1 MERQYVVAIFE
12 RLGPRSVLG
21 IRDANGGTGSSM
33 RQTLRVGFAAATL
46 GAVLCCGP
54 VFAGEAQKPAEAPA
68 PAAPAA
74 DVVGKDGWTMEVSPA
89 GGAITLDPKQSEAI
103 KKVGDYFN
111 ALTTLKGSFIQVG
124 ADQKKMKGKFFM
136 QRPGRFRFDY
146 SSPSKQV
153 IISDG
158 QYLAIQDLDLQN
170 EDRVSLD
177 DTPFR
182 MLLKKDVDLIRD
194 AKIIEVQE
202 ADDLIVL
209 GLQDKSPDTPGRIKL
224 FLAKQPQLELKEWE
238 TVDAQG
244 LATRVQ
250 VADLAKGNDLEAALF
265 EIKPVEFMKK
275 DP

>member
-1 MERQYVVAIFE
+1 MRHTLIYALVTVCIGGVA
-12 RLGPRSVLG
+12 L
-21 IRDANGGTGSSM
+21 
-33 RQTLRVGFAAATL
+33 ATY
-46 GAVLCCGP
+46 GAS
-54 VFAGEAQKPAEAPA
+54 AEGAEK
-68 PAAPAA
+68 PAAPATA
-74 DVVGKDGWTMEVSPA
+74 EPAPETKMNGGTVGTEGFVTEVSPE
-89 GGAITLDPKQSEAI
+89 GSTGITLDPKQSEAI

-111 ALTTLKGSFIQVG
+111 ALSTLKGTFVQIG

-136 QRPGRFRFDY
+136 MRPGKFRFDY

-158 QYLAIQDLDLQN
+158 EYLAIQDLDLQN

-182 MLLKKDVDLIRD
+182 MLLKKDVDLVRD
-194 AKIIEVQE
+194 ARIVEIQE

-250 VADLAKGNDLEAALF
+250 VADIAKGDDMDVGMF

>member
-1 MERQYVVAIFE
+1 MKYSLIYALVTVCLCGAGLATNR
-12 RLGPRSVLG
+12 
-21 IRDANGGTGSSM
+21 AN
-33 RQTLRVGFAAATL
+33 
-46 GAVLCCGP
+46 
-54 VFAGEAQKPAEAPA
+54 AGEAEK
-68 PAAPAA
+68 PAAPAQA
-74 DVVGKDGWTMEVSPA
+74 TPAAAVKPNSSTVGAEGFVTEVSPE
-89 GGAITLDPKQSEAI
+89 GATGITLDPKQSEAI

-111 ALTTLKGSFIQVG
+111 ALSTLKGTFVQIG

-136 QRPGRFRFDY
+136 QRPGKFRFDY

-158 QYLAIQDLDLQN
+158 QYLAIQDLDLLN
-170 EDRVSLD
+170 EDRIAID

-182 MLLKKDVDLIRD
+182 MLLRKDVDLVRD
-194 AKIIEVQE
+194 ARIIEIQE

-250 VADLAKGNDLEAALF
+250 VADLSKGAEIDAGLF

>member
-1 MERQYVVAIFE
+1 MKYSLIFA
-12 RLGPRSVLG
+12 LVTVCLCGVGL
-21 IRDANGGTGSSM
+21 ATNG
-33 RQTLRVGFAAATL
+33 AD
-46 GAVLCCGP
+46 
-54 VFAGEAQKPAEAPA
+54 AGEAEKPAAPAQAAPA
-68 PAAPAA
+68 PAAKPNGST
-74 DVVGKDGWTMEVSPA
+74 VGAEGFVTEVSPDVA
-89 GGAITLDPKQSEAI
+89 TGIMLDPKQSEAI

-111 ALTTLKGSFIQVG
+111 ALSTLKGTFVQIG

-136 QRPGRFRFDY
+136 QRPGKFRFDY
-146 SSPSKQV
+146 SSPSRQV

-158 QYLAIQDLDLQN
+158 QYLAIQDLDLLN
-170 EDRVSLD
+170 EDRIAID

-182 MLLKKDVDLIRD
+182 MLLRKDVDLVRD
-194 AKIIEVQE
+194 ARIIEILE

-224 FLAKQPQLELKEWE
+224 FLAKRPELELKEWE

-250 VADLAKGNDLEAALF
+250 VADLSKGAEIDAGLF